1 MIISISN
8 RGEIVEQRERRNTPN
23 RVHEKCFVILEVC
36 VCTSVVELCKLCL
49 LALCNVYGTIL
60 VLKCGKA

>member
-1 MIISISN
+1 MVILISN
-8 RGEIVEQRERRNTPN
+8 RGEIVEQCERHNTPH

-36 VCTSVVELCKLCL
+36 VCTSVVEPCKLCL
-49 LALCNVYGTIL
+49 LALCNVYGPIL